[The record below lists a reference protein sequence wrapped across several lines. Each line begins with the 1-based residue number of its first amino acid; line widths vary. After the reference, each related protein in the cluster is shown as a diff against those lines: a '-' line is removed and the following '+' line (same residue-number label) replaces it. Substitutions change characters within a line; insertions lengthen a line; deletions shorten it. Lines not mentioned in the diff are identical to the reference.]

1 MLFEQMPPDTVKYMI
16 AGYVVI
22 FGVMA
27 IYLVSLFL
35 RWRNLRRDLQTLEEM
50 QEKK

>member
-1 MLFEQMPPDTVKYMI
+1 MLFEQMTPDTVKYMI

-35 RWRNLRRDLQTLEEM
+35 RWRNLRRNLQTLEEM
-50 QEKK
+50 QEKR

>member
-1 MLFEQMPPDTVKYMI
+1 MSITPDTVKYMI

-27 IYLVSLFL
+27 VYLVSLFL
-35 RWRNLRRDLQTLEEM
+35 RWRSLQRDLQMLEEM
-50 QEKK
+50 QK

>member
-1 MLFEQMPPDTVKYMI
+1 MLSAQITPDTVKYML
-16 AGYVVI
+16 AGYSVI

-27 IYLVSLFL
+27 VYLVNLFL
-35 RWRNLRRDLQTLEEM
+35 RWRSLQRDLQMLEEM